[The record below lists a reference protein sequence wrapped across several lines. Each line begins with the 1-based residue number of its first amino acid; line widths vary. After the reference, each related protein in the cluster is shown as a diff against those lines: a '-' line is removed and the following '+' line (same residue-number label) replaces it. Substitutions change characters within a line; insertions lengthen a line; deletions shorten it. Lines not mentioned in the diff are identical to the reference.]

1 MYVLY
6 VVAKALDFL
15 ILVPIKNKA
24 LFFALNGQF
33 TYVVSCS
40 RMLLSD
46 VDCSNNVLWYTY
58 LELSVARKKV
68 LYERHMPKVFQNI

>member
-1 MYVLY
+1 MYVFY

-46 VDCSNNVLWYTY
+46 VDCSNNVLVHPSTVI
-58 LELSVARKKV
+58 SGQKKS
-68 LYERHMPKVFQNI
+68 LI